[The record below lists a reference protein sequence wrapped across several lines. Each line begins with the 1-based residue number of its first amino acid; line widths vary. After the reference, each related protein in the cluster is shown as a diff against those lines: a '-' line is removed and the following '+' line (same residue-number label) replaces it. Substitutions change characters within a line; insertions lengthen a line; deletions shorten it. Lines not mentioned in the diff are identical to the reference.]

1 MTPDALRAAIASARE
16 RPRMYG
22 DSPGDLETYL
32 HGLVAGAY
40 DGDCDVRGVWAALR
54 DPPLRPGVHPDST
67 FDSVCDHALRVVAAL
82 WPQGEAAPALYL
94 DAIEARETAA
104 LAAVRERLRTE
115 SLDAVGVVSLKVAEQ
130 RAEDAVR
137 LVAEVRCLRAAERH
151 SAGPDALDDATARE
165 VLDATRA
172 VVTEGLGLTA
182 APDVVAA
189 QLPEYVGNLLARAK
203 RLAGERDAAE
213 AEARRLREPTQP
225 APALDLAAIEA
236 RRAAA
241 VAAFPYPW
249 WAHPQESGDV
259 MVTDDPDAPRGYP
272 TDSYVAECRHPA
284 VAAFLI
290 SATVDIPELVAEVRR
305 IRAQR
310 VADLAEHA
318 AERVRWGDRKVE
330 LLARVVE
337 LEASEEAMHADVAAA
352 EELVGR
358 QGALLVAT
366 ANALKGPPP
375 PRTQHSAHDL
385 PEVAAALRAEVDALK
400 ARLAAAEPVLMLDAL
415 RSGRFVVAPCAGC
428 GAAWPEEGAEA
439 CPACGRS
446 LDGAEGETFAAT
458 HPYAAGAI
466 MGGVAHRS
474 EVE

>member
-1 MTPDALRAAIASARE
+1 MTPDALRAAIASVRE

-22 DSPGDLETYL
+22 DSPDDLETYL

-54 DPPLRPGVHPDST
+54 DPPLRPGVYPDST
-67 FDSVCDHALRVVAAL
+67 FDSVCDHALRVVASL
-82 WPQGEAAPALYL
+82 WPQGEAAARRAPGTRRCPACGGEWR
-94 DAIEARETAA
+94 DNPAETCPECSARFEPVEPVEA
-104 LAAVRERLRTE
+104 
-115 SLDAVGVVSLKVAEQ
+115 D
-130 RAEDAVR
+130 
-137 LVAEVRCLRAAERH
+137 
-151 SAGPDALDDATARE
+151 DALDDATARE

-318 AERVRWGDRKVE
+318 AERVRWGGRKVE

-337 LEASEEAMHADVAAA
+337 LEASEKALHADVAAA
-352 EELVGR
+352 EKLVGR

-428 GAAWPEEGAEA
+428 GAAWPEEGAET

-466 MGGVAHRS
+466 MGGIAHRS
-474 EVE
+474 EGGDRGA